1 MENQVEQTEDKELEF
16 EDLKDE
22 YKSNQVACSTPIKPS
37 KEVTRN
43 YDGLEHCEICYC
55 KSKKTNYLKK
65 IPHTGDKASLDRC
78 G

>member
-22 YKSNQVACSTPIKPS
+22 YKSNQVAGSTPTKPS

-43 YDGLEHCEICYC
+43 YDGLEHCEICFYRC
-55 KSKKTNYLKK
+55 KKKKL
-65 IPHTGDKASLDRC
+65 P
-78 G
+78 